1 MPALPCNRVNARPCI
16 HLAFAYLADQ
26 MWAKFD
32 HTHPYVTK
40 RSEFFSMRGV
50 WVEFWI
56 TFSWGLA
63 HQDKTTQS
71 DLLDQPDY
79 KHAERHGTDTKFT

>member
-1 MPALPCNRVNARPCI
+1 
-16 HLAFAYLADQ
+16 
-26 MWAKFD
+26 
-32 HTHPYVTK
+32 
-40 RSEFFSMRGV
+40 MRGV